1 MEPRAARGG
10 SWNNHQNNA
19 RAAARN
25 RNNPDNEWNNNGVRV
40 VASHDFSSAGSA
52 RCPSLRG
59 RPAAEAKTGA
69 ARVPPR
75 RFVCEANIELPGP
88 LR

>member
-1 MEPRAARGG
+1 MELRAVRGG

-25 RNNPDNEWNNNGVRV
+25 RNNPDNNWNNIGVRV
-40 VASHDFSSAGSA
+40 LASHDFSSAGSA

-69 ARVPPR
+69 ACVPSR
-75 RFVCEANIELPGP
+75 QLFGGANIEWPGP